1 MLLANRF
8 DFSFLAVQI
17 DGQGSM
23 IRNIWRSKHTPRLR
37 VAWLDLGGELKHSR
51 RVVESPSARASQ
63 TRLIQCFSKN
73 LLVLGPKI
81 DTCDC
86 AGAGLVRFRIWSAA
100 GLLKNNGTSI
110 DWAWKPAETYGPKQ
124 EANMAK
130 DYSNGT
136 YWRRLSSL
144 VLQRAPILWQSDTAM
159 DFPWDGLVPTEN
171 KFTNE

>member
-17 DGQGSM
+17 DGKGSM

-37 VAWLDLGGELKHSR
+37 VAWLDLGGELKRSR

-63 TRLIQCFSKN
+63 TRLIQSLIQSFFEKSS
-73 LLVLGPKI
+73 
-81 DTCDC
+81 
-86 AGAGLVRFRIWSAA
+86 GLVRFRIWSAA

-159 DFPWDGLVPTEN
+159 DFPWGGLVPTEN
-171 KFTNE
+171 QFTNG

>member
-17 DGQGSM
+17 DGKGSM

-37 VAWLDLGGELKHSR
+37 VAWLDLGGELKRSR

-63 TRLIQCFSKN
+63 TRLIQSLIQSFFRKIFWS
-73 LLVLGPKI
+73 LAPKS
-81 DTCDC
+81 TL
-86 AGAGLVRFRIWSAA
+86 ATA

-136 YWRRLSSL
+136 YWRRLSSF
-144 VLQRAPILWQSDTAM
+144 VLQRAPILWQSDAAM
-159 DFPWDGLVPTEN
+159 DFPWDGLVPTE
-171 KFTNE
+171 KQFTNG